1 LLDKRKAAP
10 YIPVEPRTCLDQPSQ
25 IEESAMQQ
33 FASRDLMV
41 SELPEVDSLAGDCG
55 GCTNTG
61 TSTQRPK
68 PKPKPKPGK
77 ELADHDDLLALQEQ
91 LRASR

>member
-1 LLDKRKAAP
+1 
-10 YIPVEPRTCLDQPSQ
+10 
-25 IEESAMQQ
+25 MQQ

-41 SELPEVDSLAGDCG
+41 SELPEVESLSGDCG

-68 PKPKPKPGK
+68 PRPKPAK
-77 ELADHDDLLALQEQ
+77 ELANDDDFLALQEQ
-91 LRASR
+91 LRESR

>member
-1 LLDKRKAAP
+1 MAEP
-10 YIPVEPRTCLDQPSQ
+10 YIPTSLEPAAPSHPK
-25 IEESAMQQ
+25 EESVMQE

-41 SELPEVDSLAGDCG
+41 SELPEVESLTGDCG

-61 TSTQRPK
+61 TSTQRPM

-77 ELADHDDLLALQEQ
+77 DAADHDDFLALQEQ
-91 LRASR
+91 LRAIR

>member
-1 LLDKRKAAP
+1 
-10 YIPVEPRTCLDQPSQ
+10 
-25 IEESAMQQ
+25 MQE

-41 SELPEVDSLAGDCG
+41 SELPEVESLTGDCG

-61 TSTQRPK
+61 TSTQR